1 MADNRLL
8 ATFRQP
14 GGNAP
19 LLTIPGGIGLYR
31 DSIELSFGAEPG
43 KGFSAQIQMRGV
55 SLRIGANG
63 DGLLEQLV
71 PGTQDSQAFDLGLDW
86 DSAKGLSFAG
96 GTALE
101 VTLPLKAKLPIV
113 LLQALHLGLKAP
125 ADAGADFSL
134 TLSADLTGSLAGLIE
149 VSIERIGLEVL
160 GYFSG
165 NPAPKPDT
173 AAAIGSFVTVAPR
186 FKPPSGAGLSLNLA
200 GVISGGGFLS
210 IDPDKGQYAGLL
222 TLNLIGLGVTAIGIV
237 NTKPSFSLLVV
248 ITANFRP
255 VGLDIGFG
263 FTIIFR
269 R

>member
-8 ATFRQP
+8 ATFPQP

-19 LLTIPGGIGLYR
+19 LLTTPGGIGLYR

-173 AAAIGSFVTVAPR
+173 AAAIGS
-186 FKPPSGAGLSLNLA
+186 SG
-200 GVISGGGFLS
+200 SGS
-210 IDPDKGQYAGLL
+210 VSWSSP
-222 TLNLIGLGVTAIGIV
+222 TT
-237 NTKPSFSLLVV
+237 
-248 ITANFRP
+248 
-255 VGLDIGFG
+255 
-263 FTIIFR
+263 
-269 R
+269 

>member
-101 VTLPLKAKLPIV
+101 VTLPLKAKLPV
-113 LLQALHLGLKAP
+113 MVRGVGRTFSGRYYVERVLHLIGS
-125 ADAGADFSL
+125 DSSYVQRF
-134 TLSADLTGSLAGLIE
+134 TLRRNATGLTGQE
-149 VSIERIGLEVL
+149 
-160 GYFSG
+160 
-165 NPAPKPDT
+165 
-173 AAAIGSFVTVAPR
+173 
-186 FKPPSGAGLSLNLA
+186 
-200 GVISGGGFLS
+200 
-210 IDPDKGQYAGLL
+210 
-222 TLNLIGLGVTAIGIV
+222 
-237 NTKPSFSLLVV
+237 
-248 ITANFRP
+248 NFRSDDA
-255 VGLDIGFG
+255 LAS
-263 FTIIFR
+263 
-269 R
+269 